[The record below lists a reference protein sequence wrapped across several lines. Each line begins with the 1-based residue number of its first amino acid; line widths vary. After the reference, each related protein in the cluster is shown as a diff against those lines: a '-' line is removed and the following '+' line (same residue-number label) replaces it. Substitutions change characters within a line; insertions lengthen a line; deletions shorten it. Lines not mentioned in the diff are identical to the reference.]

1 METWCPKPF
10 FSGLVEED
18 RSVLGCLEK
27 VPLSTGRNLDSAIAI
42 DVGQL
47 KAVADGDLVNFPGAP
62 FEFGSVFRALRVQR
76 IAEAVAEEVEAEQR
90 QAKDDGWIDKQAG
103 ITGHAVSALLDEG
116 APTGIWWL
124 NSESEKGED
133 RLESHHGRNSQ
144 SRVYNDRSDRIGD
157 KVTEHN
163 SPL

>member
-47 KAVADGDLVNFPGAP
+47 KAVADGDLVNFPGC
-62 FEFGSVFRALRVQR
+62 S
-76 IAEAVAEEVEAEQR
+76 I
-90 QAKDDGWIDKQAG
+90 
-103 ITGHAVSALLDEG
+103 
-116 APTGIWWL
+116 
-124 NSESEKGED
+124 
-133 RLESHHGRNSQ
+133 
-144 SRVYNDRSDRIGD
+144 
-157 KVTEHN
+157 
-163 SPL
+163 